1 MGAFAEDL
9 AAETFTRAFA
19 GRSGYDLARGRAA
32 VAVRHRHQRPARP
45 PARRLL
51 AALRPSARAET
62 FDADDR
68 LDAAAALA
76 RYAAALRALT
86 VEQRE
91 VLLLVAVGELTY
103 EETAEAL
110 GIPVGTVRSRMSRAR
125 AALAPVAEETP
136 SDPVR
141 LERSLREETKMHGW
155 AASPRCACS
164 SASRVFSPARRST
177 PDAARRALPRHGDLP
192 GVRVD
197 ADALPTPARS
207 SPQADVDGSRYRVT
221 MEFDPARAV

>member
-1 MGAFAEDL
+1 MRTDAEAIAGSLAAPETFELVFERHFAAVFRDLRRRVGAFAEDL

-19 GRSGYDLARGRAA
+19 GRSGYDLARVDARPWLFGIATNVLRA
-32 VAVRHRHQRPARP
+32 HQRDTYIPAL
-45 PARRLL
+45 PAERDG
-51 AALRPSARAET
+51 ET

-76 RYAAALRALT
+76 RHAAALRALT

-125 AALAPVAEETP
+125 AALAPVTEET
-136 SDPVR
+136 R
-141 LERSLREETKMHGW
+141 
-155 AASPRCACS
+155 
-164 SASRVFSPARRST
+164 
-177 PDAARRALPRHGDLP
+177 
-192 GVRVD
+192 
-197 ADALPTPARS
+197 
-207 SPQADVDGSRYRVT
+207 
-221 MEFDPARAV
+221 